1 MGISAHEDIAMP
13 HSKKCFKCNEI
24 KEISLFYKHVAMA
37 DGHLNKCILCTKLDA
52 LSYRNANL
60 EKIRAYDRERGLLP
74 HRIAL
79 SLAVSRAWRGEDK
92 RRTRCHNAVARAI
105 KKGRLTRL
113 ACEKCGSNKSVG
125 HHEDYDK
132 PLDVIWLCDICH
144 KQRHKEI
151 LVGKRLDIK

>member
-1 MGISAHEDIAMP
+1 MGISTHGDIAMP

-24 KEISLFYKHVAMA
+24 KTIDSFYKHSSMT
-37 DGHLNKCILCTKLDA
+37 DGRLNKCIVCTRLDA
-52 LSYRNANL
+52 LVYRNANL
-60 EKIRAYDRERGLLP
+60 DKVRAYDRERGLLP

-79 SLAVSRAWRGEDK
+79 SLAVSRAWRNEDK

-105 KKGRLTRL
+105 KKGHLTRL
-113 ACEKCGSNKSVG
+113 DCEKCGNNKSVG

-132 PLDVIWLCDICH
+132 PLDIIWLCDICH

-151 LVGKRLDIK
+151 LTVKRLNIK